1 MRESNST
8 PPAPLDLG
16 RLEAEAIDNAAK
28 HVSSR
33 FQVIMYF
40 LNKVLKMKRIIF

>member
-1 MRESNST
+1 MGDPSPS

-16 RLEAEAIDNAAK
+16 RLEGEARANAAK

-33 FQVIMYF
+33 FQVEYYMQILPGFFSF
-40 LNKVLKMKRIIF
+40 L